1 MVTVCAKIFNIA
13 FSIVGAFA
21 LKLIFLKIYKTIIKC
36 IAINK
41 VLCIWCFWLKICR
54 IHFL

>member
-41 VLCIWCFWLKICR
+41 SLCVWCFWLKICR
-54 IHFL
+54 IYFL